1 MWYFR
6 SPKNIVFGE
15 DAISYLE
22 DLEGKSVLLVTDSIL
37 MNLEIPQIV
46 IKLLQ
51 KNNMNVT
58 IFDEVN
64 SEPTISMA
72 EKGAKIA
79 SENEIDWIV
88 AVGGGSV
95 IDCAKSIWI
104 LYENP
109 EMRIDEVFPE
119 DPLPLRNKAR
129 LIAIP
134 TTSGTGSDAN
144 WAVVI
149 TDTQTGQKLSLGHK
163 NLIPDISIVD
173 PQFTLNLPK
182 HVTAS
187 TGIDVL
193 AHSIEAYTIQW
204 RNDFSNPFALQ
215 AIKTVFKYLP
225 KAVEEGQN
233 LKYRE
238 EMHNAA
244 TMAGIAIGNSQ
255 IGGAHA
261 LAHSAGAILNINHG
275 NIIAVV
281 LPYMMR
287 FCVEEEEV
295 ARLYSEIAYHI
306 HLSFSTPKEG
316 ALKLID
322 KTEELIRNLGLKMK
336 LSDFGITK
344 KQLEEN
350 MEKLCDFAINDT
362 GSLVNPRDLTED
374 DIVKLYNEM
383 F

>member
-22 DLEGKSVLLVTDSIL
+22 DLEGKNVLLVTDSIL
-37 MNLEIPQIV
+37 MNLKIPQIV
-46 IKLLQ
+46 TKLLQ
-51 KNNMNVT
+51 KNNMNV
-58 IFDEVN
+58 IVYDEVN

-72 EKGAKIA
+72 EKGAKVA
-79 SENEIDWIV
+79 SENGIDWIV

-149 TDTQTGQKLSLGHK
+149 KDTQTGQKLSIGHK

-173 PQFTLNLPK
+173 PQFTVNLPK

-215 AIKTVFKYLP
+215 AIKTVFEYLP

-255 IGGAHA
+255 IGGAHS
-261 LAHSAGAILNINHG
+261 LAHSAGAVLNINHG

-316 ALKLID
+316 ALKMID

-336 LSDFGITK
+336 LSDFGVTK

-362 GSLVNPRDLTED
+362 GSLVNPRDFTEN
-374 DIVKLYNEM
+374 DIKKLYNEM

>member
-6 SPKNIVFGE
+6 SPKNVVFGE

-22 DLEGKSVLLVTDSIL
+22 DLEGKSALLVTDSIL

-46 IKLLQ
+46 TKLLQ

-58 IFDEVN
+58 IYDEVN

-149 TDTQTGQKLSLGHK
+149 TDTQTGQKLSIGHR

-173 PQFTLNLPK
+173 PQFTVNLPR

-193 AHSIEAYTIQW
+193 AHSIEAYTIEW

-261 LAHSAGAILNINHG
+261 LAHSAGAVFNINHG
-275 NIIAVV
+275 NIIAIV

-336 LSDFGITK
+336 LSDFGVTK

-362 GSLVNPRDLTED
+362 GSLVNPRDFTEN
-374 DIVKLYNEM
+374 DIKKLYNEM

>member
-22 DLEGKSVLLVTDSIL
+22 DLEGKNVLLVTDSIL
-37 MNLEIPQIV
+37 MNLKIPQIV
-46 IKLLQ
+46 TKLLQ
-51 KNNMNVT
+51 KNNMNV
-58 IFDEVN
+58 IVYDEVN

-72 EKGAKIA
+72 EKGAKVA
-79 SENEIDWIV
+79 SENGIDWIV

-149 TDTQTGQKLSLGHK
+149 KDTQTGQKLSIGHK

-173 PQFTLNLPK
+173 PQFTVNLPK

-215 AIKTVFKYLP
+215 AIKTVFEYLP

-255 IGGAHA
+255 IGGAHS
-261 LAHSAGAILNINHG
+261 LAHSAGAVLNINHG

-336 LSDFGITK
+336 LSDFGVTK

-362 GSLVNPRDLTED
+362 GSLVNPRDFTEN
-374 DIVKLYNEM
+374 DIKKLYNEM

>member
-22 DLEGKSVLLVTDSIL
+22 DLEGKNVLLVTDSIL
-37 MNLEIPQIV
+37 MNLEIPQTV
-46 IKLLQ
+46 IELLQ
-51 KNNMNVT
+51 KNNMNV
-58 IFDEVN
+58 IVYDEVN
-64 SEPTISMA
+64 SEPTIIMA

-79 SENEIDWIV
+79 SENDIDWIV

-149 TDTQTGQKLSLGHK
+149 KDTQTGQKLSIGHK

-173 PQFTLNLPK
+173 PRFTLNLPK

-215 AIKTVFKYLP
+215 AIKTVFEYLP

-261 LAHSAGAILNINHG
+261 LAHSAGAVLNINHG

-336 LSDFGITK
+336 LSDFGVTK

-350 MEKLCDFAINDT
+350 MEKMCDFAINDT
-362 GSLVNPRDLTED
+362 GSLVNPRDFTED
-374 DIVKLYNEM
+374 DIKKLYNEM

>member
-6 SPKNIVFGE
+6 SPKNVVFGE

-46 IKLLQ
+46 TKLLQ

-58 IFDEVN
+58 IYDEVN

-72 EKGAKIA
+72 EKGAKVA

-109 EMRIDEVFPE
+109 EMRIEEVFPE

-149 TDTQTGQKLSLGHK
+149 TDTQTGQKLSIGHR

-173 PQFTLNLPK
+173 PQFTVNLPR

-193 AHSIEAYTIQW
+193 AHSIEAYTIEW

-261 LAHSAGAILNINHG
+261 LAHSAGAVFNINHG
-275 NIIAVV
+275 NIIAIV

-336 LSDFGITK
+336 LSDFGVTK

-350 MEKLCDFAINDT
+350 IEKLCDFAINDT
-362 GSLVNPRDLTED
+362 GSLVNPRDLTEN
-374 DIVKLYNEM
+374 DIKKLYNEM